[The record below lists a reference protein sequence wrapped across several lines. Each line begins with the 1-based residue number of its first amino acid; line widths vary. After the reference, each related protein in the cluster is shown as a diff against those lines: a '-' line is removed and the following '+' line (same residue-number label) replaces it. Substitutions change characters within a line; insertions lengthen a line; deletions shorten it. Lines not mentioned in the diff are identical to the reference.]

1 MLSKSN
7 KASAISGAFLCT
19 ICVKNWFSKTEKAN
33 SYQGGNVHV
42 SSGCPDG
49 SITGFGIM

>member
-7 KASAISGAFLCT
+7 KASAVSGAFLCT
-19 ICVKNWFSKTEKAN
+19 ICVKKLVFKTQKAN